1 MRYFRTALIYLF
13 SFSFYTVADLSA
25 AEPAPEARIQAAV
38 KKHFP
43 EYKASTIHESQIPGL
58 YQVMLGAEVVYMSP
72 DGRFIIQG
80 DLYDLEKKVN
90 LSEKGREQ
98 ARIEALL
105 AVPEGEF
112 IEFAPAKPAWTI
124 YVFTDIEC
132 SFCRRLHKDIKRHN
146 ANGIAVR
153 YLAFPRSG
161 VGSETYRNMVSVWC
175 APDRQSALTNAK
187 LEKLPKET
195 SCDNP
200 VSRHFELGRD
210 VGVSGTPA
218 IYTEQG
224 EHIGGYLSPD
234 ELLEA
239 VKGS

>member
-1 MRYFRTALIYLF
+1 MRYLRTALIYLF
-13 SFSFYTVADLSA
+13 CCTLFPNTNLSA
-25 AEPAPEARIQAAV
+25 AEPAPEARIRAAV
-38 KKHFP
+38 KEHFP
-43 EYKASTIHESQIPGL
+43 EYKAGVIRESQITGL
-58 YQVMLGAEVVYMSP
+58 YRVMLGAEVVYMSP

-80 DLYDLEKKVN
+80 DLYDLEKRVN

-98 ARIEALL
+98 ARIEALR
-105 AVPEGEF
+105 AVPEDEF
-112 IEFAPAKPAWTI
+112 IEFAPEKPAWTI

-132 SFCRRLHKDIKRHN
+132 SFCRRFHKDIKKNN

-161 VGSETYRNMVSVWC
+161 IGSKTYRNMVSVWC
-175 APDRQSALTNAK
+175 APDRHTALTNAK
-187 LEKLPKET
+187 LDKLPKEA

-224 EHIGGYLSPD
+224 AHIGGYLSPE
-234 ELLEA
+234 ELLDA

>member
-1 MRYFRTALIYLF
+1 MRYLRTVLIYL
-13 SFSFYTVADLSA
+13 SCCTLCTVSDSSV
-25 AEPAPEARIQAAV
+25 AEPAPEARIHAAV
-38 KKHFP
+38 KEHFP
-43 EYKASTIHESQIPGL
+43 EYKAGAIHESQIPGL

-80 DLYDLEKKVN
+80 DLYDLTKKVN

-98 ARIEALL
+98 ARIEALR
-105 AVPEGEF
+105 AVPDEEF
-112 IEFAPAKPAWTI
+112 IEFAPEKPAWTI

-132 SFCRRLHKDIKRHN
+132 SFCRRFHKDIMLNN

-161 VGSETYRNMVSVWC
+161 IGSKTYRTMVSVWC
-175 APDRQSALTNAK
+175 APDRHTALTNAK
-187 LEKLPKET
+187 LDKLPKEA
-195 SCDNP
+195 SCENP
-200 VSRHFELGRD
+200 VSRHFDLGRD

-224 EHIGGYLSPD
+224 VHIGGYLSPE
-234 ELLEA
+234 ELLDA
-239 VKGS
+239 VEGS